1 MIGTGTL
8 IIAITFTVVMMLTL
22 AMLLRLLKNS
32 RAL

>member
-32 RAL
+32 RGL